1 LSIKKIGILTSG
13 GDAPGMNAAV
23 RAVVRTASYYKMKT
37 TGIHYGFQGL
47 LEKDFF
53 DIDNADVRYLIQRGG
68 TMLGTARCKEFQ
80 EKAYQEQGV
89 NNLREAGI
97 EGMIVIGGDG
107 SFMGAKALSELN
119 MPTIGIPGTID
130 NDLPYTDSTIG
141 FQSALSTVVEAI
153 SRIRNTADSHRR
165 IMIVEAMGRHSGN
178 IAMYAGIASGSEI
191 IMIPEMPLPITE
203 VADRL
208 KQFHDMGKHSS
219 IIVVAEGAYN
229 DDIPDIGTLKE
240 KLTELTGL
248 EIKSNKLGYMQRGG
262 TPAVEDR
269 LLASR
274 MGYHAVRLLL
284 NGVGNRVVG
293 TVQDEIIDEDIHKA
307 LSERR
312 RFDFDLFEMARTLSG
327 TMLPD

>member
-1 LSIKKIGILTSG
+1 MAIKKIGILTSG
-13 GDAPGMNAAV
+13 GDSPGMNAAI
-23 RAVVRTASYYKMKT
+23 RAVVRTATYYKMKAV
-37 TGIHYGFQGL
+37 GIRYGFQGV
-47 LEKDFF
+47 LEKNFWDM
-53 DIDNADVRYLIQRGG
+53 DTTDVRHVIQRGG
-68 TMLGTARCKEFQ
+68 TILGTARCLNFKE
-80 EKAYQEQGV
+80 KTYQEQGV
-89 NNLREAGI
+89 ANLREAGI

-119 MPTIGIPGTID
+119 MPTIGMPGTID

-165 IMIVEAMGRHSGN
+165 TMVVEVMGRHSGN

-191 IMIPEMPLPITE
+191 IMVPEMPLPITE
-203 VADRL
+203 IADRL
-208 KQFHDMGKHSS
+208 TQFQDMGKNSS
-219 IIVVAEGAYN
+219 IIVVAEGSYN
-229 DDIPDIGTLKE
+229 ADIPDIGA
-240 KLTELTGL
+240 LTRRLIDLTGL

-262 TPAVEDR
+262 APAVEDR

-284 NGVGNRVVG
+284 HGVGNRVVG
-293 TVQDEIIDEDIHKA
+293 SVQDEIIDEDIHKA

-312 RFDFDLFEMARTLSG
+312 NFDFDMFEMARVLSG
-327 TMLPD
+327 TMLPN